1 MGRRAEHAAGT
12 SCPSMVTW
20 HCFLPS
26 PCLPHSPAESMIRAL
41 ASDSRLWDTSVNVG
55 SSVWVRSFLCS
66 HLAPQGDL
74 VAFCW
79 DLPSFETLFS
89 TPWHQP

>member
-1 MGRRAEHAAGT
+1 
-12 SCPSMVTW
+12 
-20 HCFLPS
+20 
-26 PCLPHSPAESMIRAL
+26 MICAL
-41 ASDSRLWDTSVNVG
+41 ASDSSLWDTSVNVG

-79 DLPSFETLFS
+79 DLPSFETPFS
-89 TPWHQP
+89 PLGASLEGGRDRAYQETQPRVEGKGR